1 MHEKDNILRI
11 LRETRT
17 AIEKEDVVALKELSN
32 QTIHTASIYRDTDNI
47 SIAVIIYSVSKIIER
62 KNYQNYKGWSKFFN
76 KFKICLDRAILALEN
91 NQEAYFVE
99 QLKCIRKEI
108 NSLTGSLKRH
118 IKEVF
123 KKAEINKASRIYEH
137 GISMQQTANLLGI
150 SIWDL
155 AAYAGQTGISDV
167 NLSITLS
174 VKTRIKNA
182 MDMFET

>member
-1 MHEKDNILRI
+1 MQERDNILRI
-11 LRETRT
+11 LRETRV
-17 AIEKEDVVALKELSN
+17 AIGKEDVLALKELSN

-47 SIAVIIYSVSKIIER
+47 SIAVIIYSISKIIER
-62 KNYQNYKGWSKFFN
+62 KNYKNYKGWGKFFK
-76 KFKICLDRAILALEN
+76 KFKICLDRAILALEE
-91 NQEAYFVE
+91 NQDDYFVD

-108 NSLTGSLKRH
+108 NSLTGSLKKH
-118 IKEVF
+118 VQEVF

-155 AAYAGQTGISDV
+155 AEYAGQTGISDV
-167 NLSITLS
+167 NLSVTLP

-182 MDMFET
+182 MELFEK